1 MRIALGIE
9 YDGSAYQ
16 GFQLQD
22 DVRSI
27 QGELESAIGRI
38 AAQDVRIICAGRT
51 DAGVHAT
58 GQVIH
63 FDYESSGKP
72 RSTYA
77 WSKGVNVFLPPD
89 IAVRWAAEVA
99 DDFHARFSAYA
110 RTYRYIIWNGRQRCG
125 ILSGGLSDYSG
136 KSLDSDLMH
145 EAAQYLIGE
154 RDFSSFRSSQ
164 CQSLSPFRN
173 VHEVRVMRYGDFV
186 VIEITA
192 NAFLH
197 HMVRNIAGSLLE
209 VGYGRRPAEWIGELM
224 DVCDRTKAGATAK
237 PGGLYLVNVLYPQR
251 FGIPKTPSGPLWL
264 DSVLSGR

>member
-9 YDGSAYQ
+9 YDGRAYQ

-22 DVRSI
+22 EVRSI
-27 QGELESAIGRI
+27 QGEIELAVGRI

-51 DAGVHAT
+51 DTGVHAT
-58 GQVIH
+58 GQVVH
-63 FDYESSGKP
+63 FDYEPAGKE
-72 RSTYA
+72 RTSYA

-89 IAVRWAAEVA
+89 IAVRWAVSVP

-125 ILSGGLSDYSG
+125 IMSGGLSDYSG
-136 KSLDSDLMH
+136 RELDAESMND
-145 EAAQYLIGE
+145 AAQYLIGE
-154 RDFSSFRSSQ
+154 QDFSSFRSSQ

-173 VHEVRVMRYGDFV
+173 VHEVTVKRYGDFV
-186 VIEITA
+186 IIEITA

-209 VGYGRRPAEWIGELM
+209 VGYHRRPAEWIGELM
-224 DVCDRTKAGATAK
+224 DLRDRTKAGATAK
-237 PGGLYLVNVLYPQR
+237 PGGLYLVRVLYPDR
-251 FGIPKTPSGPLWL
+251 FGIPETSAGPLWL
-264 DSVLSGR
+264 DSILT